1 MRLKPDG
8 TLDLDWREQ
17 DDRSTL
23 TPIWGQ
29 MTVEQQRQRLTEY
42 LLRGRPGMTR
52 EEATGHRQLEG
63 SVLQIRRS
71 AGMEAA

>member
-17 DDRSTL
+17 DDWSML
-23 TPIWGQ
+23 TPIWDQ
-29 MTVEQQRQRLTEY
+29 MTMEQQRQRLVEY

-52 EEATGHRQLEG
+52 EEATE
-63 SVLQIRRS
+63 QIDAFS
-71 AGMEAA
+71 

>member
-23 TPIWGQ
+23 APIWGQ
-29 MTVEQQRQRLTEY
+29 MTVEQQRQRLIEY

-52 EEATGHRQLEG
+52 EEATE
-63 SVLQIRRS
+63 QID
-71 AGMEAA
+71 ALF

>member
-8 TLDLDWREQ
+8 TLDLDWWEQ

-29 MTVEQQRQRLTEY
+29 MTVEQQRQRLIEY

-52 EEATGHRQLEG
+52 EEATE
-63 SVLQIRRS
+63 QID
-71 AGMEAA
+71 AFF

>member
-29 MTVEQQRQRLTEY
+29 MTVEQQRQRLIEY

-52 EEATGHRQLEG
+52 EEATE
-63 SVLQIRRS
+63 QID
-71 AGMEAA
+71 ALF

>member
-29 MTVEQQRQRLTEY
+29 MTVEQQRQRLIEY

-52 EEATGHRQLEG
+52 EEATE
-63 SVLQIRRS
+63 QID
-71 AGMEAA
+71 AFF

>member
-17 DDRSTL
+17 DDWSTL
-23 TPIWGQ
+23 TPIWDQ
-29 MTVEQQRQRLTEY
+29 MTIEQQRQRLVEY

-52 EEATGHRQLEG
+52 EEATE
-63 SVLQIRRS
+63 QIDAFS
-71 AGMEAA
+71 

>member
-29 MTVEQQRQRLTEY
+29 MTVEQQRQQLIEY

-52 EEATGHRQLEG
+52 EEATE
-63 SVLQIRRS
+63 QID
-71 AGMEAA
+71 AFF

>member
-17 DDRSTL
+17 DDWSTL
-23 TPIWGQ
+23 TPIWDR
-29 MTVEQQRQRLTEY
+29 MTMEQQRQRLVEY

-52 EEATGHRQLEG
+52 EEATE
-63 SVLQIRRS
+63 QIDAIS
-71 AGMEAA
+71 

>member
-8 TLDLDWREQ
+8 TLDLDWWEQ

-29 MTVEQQRQRLTEY
+29 MTVEQQRQRLIEY
-42 LLRGRPGMTR
+42 LRGRPGMTR
-52 EEATGHRQLEG
+52 EEATE
-63 SVLQIRRS
+63 QID
-71 AGMEAA
+71 AFF

>member
-17 DDRSTL
+17 DDWSTL
-23 TPIWGQ
+23 TPIWDR
-29 MTVEQQRQRLTEY
+29 MTMEQQRQRLVEY

-52 EEATGHRQLEG
+52 EEATE
-63 SVLQIRRS
+63 QIDAFS
-71 AGMEAA
+71 

>member
-17 DDRSTL
+17 DDWSTL
-23 TPIWGQ
+23 TPIWDQ
-29 MTVEQQRQRLTEY
+29 MTMEQQRQRLVEY

-52 EEATGHRQLEG
+52 EEATE
-63 SVLQIRRS
+63 QIDAFS
-71 AGMEAA
+71 

>member
-17 DDRSTL
+17 NDWSTL
-23 TPIWGQ
+23 TPIWDQ
-29 MTVEQQRQRLTEY
+29 MTMEQQRQRLVEY

-52 EEATGHRQLEG
+52 EEATE
-63 SVLQIRRS
+63 QIDAFS
-71 AGMEAA
+71 

>member
-17 DDRSTL
+17 DDWSML
-23 TPIWGQ
+23 TPIWDR
-29 MTVEQQRQRLTEY
+29 MTMEQQRQRLVEY

-52 EEATGHRQLEG
+52 EEATE
-63 SVLQIRRS
+63 QIDAFS
-71 AGMEAA
+71 

>member
-17 DDRSTL
+17 DDWSTL
-23 TPIWGQ
+23 TPIWDR
-29 MTVEQQRQRLTEY
+29 MTMEQQRQRLVEY

-52 EEATGHRQLEG
+52 EEATE
-63 SVLQIRRS
+63 QINAFS
-71 AGMEAA
+71 

>member
-17 DDRSTL
+17 DDWSTL
-23 TPIWGQ
+23 TPIWDR
-29 MTVEQQRQRLTEY
+29 MTMEQQRQRLVEY

-52 EEATGHRQLEG
+52 EEATK
-63 SVLQIRRS
+63 QIDAFS
-71 AGMEAA
+71 